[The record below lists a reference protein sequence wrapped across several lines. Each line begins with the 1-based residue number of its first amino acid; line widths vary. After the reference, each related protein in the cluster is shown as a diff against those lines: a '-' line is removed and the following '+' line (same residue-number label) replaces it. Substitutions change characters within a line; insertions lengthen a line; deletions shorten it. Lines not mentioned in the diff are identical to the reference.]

1 MKHVTTNQSRKI
13 YGIWNGNE
21 RLGEVIACTVA
32 EAYDEARYRFSGP
45 VAVVVEGTTQREP
58 MFERKRK

>member
-1 MKHVTTNQSRKI
+1 MKLHNTILPRKL
-13 YGIWNGNE
+13 YGVWNGDK
-21 RLGEVIACTVA
+21 RLGEVIADNVN
-32 EAYDEARYRFSGP
+32 EAYEEARERFSGA